1 MLEQILA
8 DNPQNAAA
16 WYLKGVVLYR
26 QDQLSAAR
34 KAFETVTTLLPDHAP
49 SLNNIAVIQWRQN
62 QPMVALNFFDRALMA
77 APNRRDV
84 LDNIAEALNALP
96 VEDREAPVTKKL
108 VRHFNEQDAAMQ
120 AALQQEGLF
129 RWGATW
135 VSAADL
141 EKLQEAEKQI
151 KDKLDKLSASFDAV
165 TVRIARIDADVQS
178 DTIMAKRMESDSFGH
193 DPSTGAAVR
202 YPLPAVYY
210 DLVHEIKVL
219 QAERVARLTEQERMR
234 QQAKQIQQSL
244 PSPKFTGMQRVIDA
258 DGAPVSAAVLAAAAA
273 AAATPTAPAPPA
285 LPALPPA
292 PPAPPAAAAPDPVP
306 AAPVVAAAPPVAA
319 VPQTQP
325 AAPPGPSTQPPPLPR
340 HTVVPPEKPSVMDRD
355 R

>member
-1 MLEQILA
+1 M
-8 DNPQNAAA
+8 
-16 WYLKGVVLYR
+16 VLYR

-62 QPMVALNFFDRALMA
+62 QPMTALNFFDRALLA

-84 LDNIAEALNALP
+84 LDNVAEALNALP

-120 AALQQEGLF
+120 AAMQKQGLF

-135 VSAADL
+135 VSAAEL

-165 TVRIARIDADVQS
+165 TARIARIDADIQT

-193 DPSTGAAVR
+193 DPSTGGPGA
-202 YPLPAVYY
+202 LPAAGQLLRHGPRRQ
-210 DLVHEIKVL
+210 D
-219 QAERVARLTEQERMR
+219 APRPSGRPGWREQERMR
-234 QQAKQIQQSL
+234 PAGQAD
-244 PSPKFTGMQRVIDA
+244 PAG
-258 DGAPVSAAVLAAAAA
+258 AAVAEVHGDAAGDRRRRRPGLGGGPRRGRGRRSP
-273 AAATPTAPAPPA
+273 TPIT
-285 LPALPPA
+285 
-292 PPAPPAAAAPDPVP
+292 APPAAP
-306 AAPVVAAAPPVAA
+306 AAPALTAPAGPVVPPAPAPAPSPATSPVLVAPPPPPGSPGPANPA
-319 VPQTQP
+319 TQP
-325 AAPPGPSTQPPPLPR
+325 ASRPVSSATSLPR
-340 HTVVPPEKPSVMDRD
+340 HTIVPPEKPSIMDRD
-355 R
+355 PYH